1 MNIIAIDCGASF
13 VKGALIKD
21 DIICKTT
28 NRKSPNVSMNILEVN
43 QISSLISLV
52 RETIDELIDGL
63 DKAYLGVS
71 NEMHGFILCDAKGV
85 PCIDYISWQ
94 KEYGDLEIDDFTCKN
109 LLGESVLSDDIKHT
123 GMPLRSGLP
132 SCNLMYL
139 IKKGII
145 DTSKLL
151 YFYTLG
157 DFIVKE
163 LTGADPFCHP
173 TNAAATG
180 LYDIIND
187 NWNRNI
193 ISFIGAEKIIFP
205 NIGYEPLKCIY
216 KKTELS
222 VFPAIGDQQ
231 CALLGADFKNVGD
244 ISFNLGTGAQVSVIT
259 NKNNL
264 GEGYQIRPFFY
275 DSYIKTIPHIPSGR
289 ALNVYFRFVQ
299 DVLCSYG
306 INLEESDIWDK
317 IINLDINVKETYM
330 NVDLSFFSNAITDR
344 TTGAI
349 ENIGEY
355 DLTFESLFVSVL
367 SQMIRNY
374 ISIAHR
380 LVDDFSV
387 IERIV
392 FSGGVAA
399 RFETIRNGIISL
411 FPQQTDV
418 YVSKNETMIGIKK
431 YIESSQE
438 NVE

>member
-21 DIICKTT
+21 DIICKTI
-28 NRKSPNVSMNILEVN
+28 NRKSPNVSEDILEIN

-52 RETIDELIDGL
+52 RETMDELIDGL
-63 DKAYLGVS
+63 DRVYLGIS
-71 NEMHGFILCDAKGV
+71 NEMHGFILCDEKGV

-94 KEYGDLEIDDFTCKN
+94 KEYGDLEIDNSTCKN
-109 LLGESVLSDDIKHT
+109 ILSESVLSDDIKNT

-163 LTGADPFCHP
+163 LTGTEPFCHP

-193 ISFIGAEKIIFP
+193 ISFIGAEKIVFP
-205 NIGYEPLKCIY
+205 NIGYAPLKCIY

-231 CALLGADFKNVGD
+231 CALLGADFKNEGD

-264 GEGYQIRPFFY
+264 GEGYQIRPFFNNG
-275 DSYIKTIPHIPSGR
+275 YIKTIPHIPSGR

-299 DVLCSYG
+299 DILGSYG

-317 IINLDINVKETYM
+317 IINLDINVKETDM

-355 DLTFESLFVSVL
+355 DLTFEGLFVSVL
-367 SQMIRNY
+367 SQMIRNN

-399 RFETIRNGIISL
+399 RFESIRNGIISF
-411 FPQQTDV
+411 FPQQTGV

-431 YIESSQE
+431 YIESSQK
-438 NVE
+438 NVK